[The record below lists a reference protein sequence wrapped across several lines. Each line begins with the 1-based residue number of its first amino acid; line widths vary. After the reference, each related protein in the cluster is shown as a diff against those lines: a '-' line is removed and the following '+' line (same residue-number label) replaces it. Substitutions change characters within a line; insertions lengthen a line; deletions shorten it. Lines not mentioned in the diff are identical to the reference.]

1 MQFQKGQS
9 GNPVGRTPGSR
20 NRRTLL
26 AEQLLDGHAEM
37 VVQRLFQLVEKGDPA
52 ALRLCME
59 RISPR
64 LRDRPVQFELP
75 AIETPADAAAAMA
88 AITAGAADGTL
99 TAAEAADLARMV
111 QAFANTLAV
120 NDHERRIAELE
131 TVAQQIKAAESR
143 QAR

>member
-9 GNPVGRTPGSR
+9 GNPTGRPPGLR
-20 NRRTLL
+20 NRRTIL
-26 AEQLLDGHAEM
+26 AEQLLDARAESI
-37 VVQRLFQLVEKGDPA
+37 LNKILELADNGDPA

-99 TAAEAADLARMV
+99 TAAETADLARMV